1 MRFLVPF
8 FGVDLPA
15 RIYAWVYVRLRVHRL
30 ILAGRRFRRWA
41 GLSW

>member
-8 FGVDLPA
+8 FGVEQSA
-15 RIYAWVYVRLRVHRL
+15 RIYAWLYVRLRVHRF

-41 GLSW
+41 ELTW

>member
-8 FGVDLPA
+8 FGVDLSA
-15 RIYAWVYVRLRVHRL
+15 RICSWLYVRLRVHRF